1 MKIYVQSAGSDEWND
16 YAWKG
21 DFSAAAKSVDANPPI
36 SWHWHLK
43 EGDRALALLAGY
55 AGGTW
60 HVEYRNLILP
70 GVTDFR
76 GRQIVQ
82 NIIFSGLQ
90 SSDEVRALV
99 HAYLDIELRF
109 KTSGRPEG
117 RVCPELAA
125 CYSATDDG
133 DFAFDC
139 RKAEAWAQK
148 VIDAYKPDALREATL
163 QRITGNLNPANEDE
177 VQQLRELINT
187 LELEESNGLQ
197 IAFSQVSIV
206 REPTL
211 RLNLTYTNITGA
223 LTCEE
228 LRRRKKQPTPTRT
241 TNAPKPSAAQTLA
254 KDEAKKIEDKAK
266 ENLVKISKPTKKA
279 DNNFIGKTIFV
290 IVMLL
295 VVGGL
300 STYIFYHFSTK
311 NDKHSAVKTTPPAP
325 STTHPKKGE
334 KNQDKKQAT
343 AGVVSEEQNT
353 DKDTPAADSPGKVE
367 NN

>member
-1 MKIYVQSAGSDEWND
+1 M
-16 YAWKG
+16 
-21 DFSAAAKSVDANPPI
+21 
-36 SWHWHLK
+36 
-43 EGDRALALLAGY
+43 
-55 AGGTW
+55 
-60 HVEYRNLILP
+60 EYRNLILP
-70 GVTDFR
+70 GITDYA

-82 NIIFSGLQ
+82 DIIFSGLQ

-99 HAYLDIELRF
+99 HAYLDIELQF
-109 KTSGRPEG
+109 KKSGLVVG

-125 CYSATDDG
+125 CYAATNDG
-133 DFAFDC
+133 DFAFDY
-139 RKAEAWAQK
+139 RKAEDWAK
-148 VIDAYKPDALREATL
+148 NAIDAYKPDALQEPKWK
-163 QRITGNLNPANEDE
+163 RITGRLNPANKDE
-177 VQQLRELINT
+177 VQTLNTRINE
-187 LELEESNGLQ
+187 LELEETQGLQ
-197 IAFSQVSIV
+197 IALSEVSSV
-206 REPTL
+206 EESTL
-211 RLNLTYTNITGA
+211 RLNLCYTNIAGA
-223 LTCEE
+223 LTYEE
-228 LRRRKKQPTPTRT
+228 LRRRKKQPTPTPT
-241 TNAPKPSAAQTLA
+241 TNAPKPSAAQTRA
-254 KDEAKKIEDKAK
+254 KDKAKKILDEI
-266 ENLVKISKPTKKA
+266 LKPTKKA

-353 DKDTPAADSPGKVE
+353 DKDTPAADSPSKVE

>member
-1 MKIYVQSAGSDEWND
+1 MNIYVLSAGSDELND
-16 YAWKG
+16 YSWRG
-21 DFSAAAKSVDANPPI
+21 DFSGIENSADAHPPI
-36 SWHWHLK
+36 SWHVNLK
-43 EGDRALALLAGY
+43 EGDKALGLLAGY
-55 AGGTW
+55 ANGAW

-70 GVTDFR
+70 GITDFR

-148 VIDAYKPDALREATL
+148 VIDAYKPDALQEAKW
-163 QRITGNLNPANEDE
+163 QSITGRLNPANEDE

-197 IAFSQVSIV
+197 IAFSHVSIV

-211 RLNLTYTNITGA
+211 RLNLRYIHITGA

-228 LRRRKKQPTPTRT
+228 LRRRKKQPTPTPT
-241 TNAPKPSAAQTLA
+241 TNAPKPSAAQTRVKETA
-254 KDEAKKIEDKAK
+254 KELEDKAK
-266 ENLVKISKPTKKA
+266 KSLDEILKPTKKA
-279 DNNFIGKTIFV
+279 DNFIGKTIFV

-353 DKDTPAADSPGKVE
+353 DKDTPAADSPSKVE

>member
-1 MKIYVQSAGSDEWND
+1 MTIYVQSAGKGREYN
-16 YAWKG
+16 WKG
-21 DFSAAAKSVDANPPI
+21 DFDETTTHPDSNSPG
-36 SWHWHLK
+36 SWHDKLR
-43 EGDRALALLAGY
+43 DQDSALGLLAGY
-55 AGGTW
+55 ADKAW

-70 GVTDFR
+70 GITDYA

-82 NIIFSGLQ
+82 DIIFSGLQ

-99 HAYLDIELRF
+99 HAYLDIELQF
-109 KTSGRPEG
+109 KKSGLVVG

-125 CYSATDDG
+125 CYAATNDG
-133 DFAFDC
+133 DFAFDY
-139 RKAEAWAQK
+139 RKAEDWAK
-148 VIDAYKPDALREATL
+148 KAIDAYMPDALQEPKWK
-163 QRITGNLNPANEDE
+163 RITGSLNPANKDE
-177 VQQLRELINT
+177 VQTLKTRINE
-187 LELEESNGLQ
+187 LELEETQGLQ
-197 IAFSQVSIV
+197 IALSEVSSV
-206 REPTL
+206 EESTL
-211 RLNLTYTNITGA
+211 RLNLCYTDDTGA

-228 LRRRKKQPTPTRT
+228 LRRRKKQPTPTPT
-241 TNAPKPSAAQTLA
+241 TNAPKPSAAQTRA
-254 KDEAKKIEDKAK
+254 KETAKKIRDE
-266 ENLVKISKPTKKA
+266 ISKPTKKA
-279 DNNFIGKTIFV
+279 DDFIGKTIFV

-325 STTHPKKGE
+325 SITHPKKGE

-353 DKDTPAADSPGKVE
+353 DKDTPSADSPGKVE

>member
-1 MKIYVQSAGSDEWND
+1 MNIYVLSAGSDELND
-16 YAWKG
+16 YSWKG
-21 DFSAAAKSVDANPPI
+21 DFSGIENSADDHPPI
-36 SWHWHLK
+36 SWHVNLK
-43 EGDRALALLAGY
+43 EGDKALALLAGY
-55 AGGTW
+55 ANGAW

-70 GVTDFR
+70 GITDFR

-117 RVCPELAA
+117 RVCPELAV

-139 RKAEAWAQK
+139 RKAEAWAEK
-148 VIDAYKPDALREATL
+148 VIDAYKPDALRVATL

-206 REPTL
+206 RVPTL
-211 RLNLTYTNITGA
+211 RLNLRYIHITGK

-228 LRRRKKQPTPTRT
+228 LRRRKKQPTPTPT

-254 KDEAKKIEDKAK
+254 KDKAKKLEVKAK
-266 ENLVKISKPTKKA
+266 ESLDEILKPTKKA

-300 STYIFYHFSTK
+300 STYIFYRFSTK
-311 NDKHSAVKTTPPAP
+311 NDKHNAVKTTPPAP

-343 AGVVSEEQNT
+343 ADVVSEEQNT
-353 DKDTPAADSPGKVE
+353 DKDTPAADSPSKVE